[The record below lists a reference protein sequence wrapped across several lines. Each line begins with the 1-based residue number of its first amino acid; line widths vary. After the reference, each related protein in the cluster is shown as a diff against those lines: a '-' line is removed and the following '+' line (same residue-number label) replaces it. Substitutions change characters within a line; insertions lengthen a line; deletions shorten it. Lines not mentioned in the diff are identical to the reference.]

1 MSGLV
6 DQSGASIWN
15 RRTGAAVGQPPVSSA
30 SFSFTLIFPVWLS
43 RYHYCYGVELHKRK
57 RLCTESA
64 EYLCLS

>member
-30 SFSFTLIFPVWLS
+30 SFSFTLI
-43 RYHYCYGVELHKRK
+43 RNHYCYGVVPHKRK